1 MKDINNIVD
10 SFLKNDS
17 GGLNLLGKLISIALI
32 FIVIALTNKI
42 INNIIDKTLEK
53 RKNSNRLVNN
63 KRANT
68 LGSVLKKLVY
78 YTLVFIGM
86 MIILEMF
93 NIPTASILATAGIGG
108 LAIGFGAQSLV
119 KDIITGFFILLED
132 QYSVGDYIKTGEYE
146 GIVEELGLRVTKIRD
161 FSGGLHI
168 IPNSNIQIVTNNTRG
183 SMRASVDVSIAYEED
198 IDRAIEVLQ
207 RVCGE
212 IKTYNE
218 SIIEGP
224 DISGV
229 VDLGEYYV
237 ALRIVAQT
245 EAMSQWDIERQI
257 RQKSKEALQRAN
269 IEIPYPRNVLI
280 KNNEDKGGQ
289 E

>member
-1 MKDINNIVD
+1 RSYDLYMKDINNIVD

-269 IEIPYPRNVLI
+269 
-280 KNNEDKGGQ
+280 
-289 E
+289 